1 MAAKKKTTEQPDTP
15 DTRLNATLTLKDGT
29 NNVAL
34 YGRLQISGNPDG
46 LQMLGHGHRVK
57 AMTEDTV
64 ILERACQNAGTEKQI
79 YLDAGWTE

>member
-1 MAAKKKTTEQPDTP
+1 MAAKKKTEQTEAP

-29 NNVAL
+29 VNVVL
-34 YGRLQISGNPDG
+34 YGRLQITGNPDG

-57 AMTEDTV
+57 AVTPDTA
-64 ILERACQNAGTEKQI
+64 IIERACQNATTAKQI